1 MKKEWKNIEGRLAR
15 IDVGSSLSEAMGST
29 FPAEAICFTT
39 DGNIVFNGIQYSLSQ
54 DEYNTLVESIKANT
68 DTAETNAEAIATIV
82 ENLTAAATSIQANTE
97 AIAKKVDKK
106 EGYDLASLDQLRA
119 AQWCSEHVLSDN
131 TATSFLKVQEDG
143 KNGYKF
149 NHLVD
154 GETYNS
160 TSQYIPVA
168 TDSTSGVMS
177 ASDHS
182 NFTETLEDIDT
193 LFSELGSHDKAIT
206 DNTTS
211 IQANTEAI
219 AKKVD
224 KKEGYDL
231 ASLDQLRAAQWCSE
245 HVLSDN
251 TATSFLK
258 VQEDG
263 KNGYKFNHL
272 VDGETY
278 NSTSQYIPVATDSTS
293 GVMSASDHSNFT
305 ETLEDIDTLFSELGS
320 HDKAITDNTASI
332 QANTEAI
339 AKNATD
345 IKACQDS
352 IVNNAKSVPQISTS
366 LVLPISGTT
375 PFRITVEGIAKDAQW
390 NEAYG
395 NLPQYSSALNA
406 FFISSGLKNYVAWAG
421 FTDIPDSG
429 CYGSTKT
436 LYYDGEKLYRYTGKE
451 LVELTTS
458 TPSDTTALEERVK
471 TLETQLAS
479 VISLLT
485 LQQ

>member
-15 IDVGSSLSEAMGST
+15 IDVGSSLSEAMGSE

-54 DEYNTLVESIKANT
+54 DEYNALVESIKAN
-68 DTAETNAEAIATIV
+68 AEAIA
-82 ENLTAAATSIQANTE
+82 N
-97 AIAKKVDKK
+97 KVDKK

-119 AQWCSEHVLSDN
+119 AQWCSEHILRDN
-131 TATSFLKVQEDG
+131 TATSFLKVEEDG

-160 TSQYIPVA
+160 TPQYIPVA

-177 ASDHS
+177 AADHADL
-182 NFTETLEDIDT
+182 TTALEDIDT

-206 DNTTS
+206 DNATS
-211 IQANTEAI
+211 IKAN
-219 AKKVD
+219 AK
-224 KKEGYDL
+224 
-231 ASLDQLRAAQWCSE
+231 
-245 HVLSDN
+245 
-251 TATSFLK
+251 
-258 VQEDG
+258 
-263 KNGYKFNHL
+263 
-272 VDGETY
+272 
-278 NSTSQYIPVATDSTS
+278 
-293 GVMSASDHSNFT
+293 
-305 ETLEDIDTLFSELGS
+305 
-320 HDKAITDNTASI
+320 
-332 QANTEAI
+332 AI

-352 IVNNAKSVPQISTS
+352 IANANGNAKSVLQISS
-366 LVLPISGTT
+366 ALVLPISGTN
-375 PFRITVEGIAKDAQW
+375 PFRITVEGVAKDAQW

-406 FFISSGLKNYVAWAG
+406 FYISSDLKHYVAWAG

-436 LYYDGEKLYRYTGKE
+436 LYYDGEKLYRYTGTE

-458 TPSDTTALEERVK
+458 TQSDTTALEERVK

>member
-54 DEYNTLVESIKANT
+54 DEYNALAESIK
-68 DTAETNAEAIATIV
+68 
-82 ENLTAAATSIQANTE
+82 ANTE

-131 TATSFLKVQEDG
+131 TATSFLKVVEDG

-160 TSQYIPVA
+160 TPQYIPVA

-182 NFTETLEDIDT
+182 SFTEALEDIDT
-193 LFSELGSHDKAIT
+193 LFSELGSHDKAIA
-206 DNTTS
+206 DN
-211 IQANTEAI
+211 
-219 AKKVD
+219 
-224 KKEGYDL
+224 
-231 ASLDQLRAAQWCSE
+231 
-245 HVLSDN
+245 
-251 TATSFLK
+251 AT
-258 VQEDG
+258 
-263 KNGYKFNHL
+263 
-272 VDGETY
+272 
-278 NSTSQYIPVATDSTS
+278 
-293 GVMSASDHSNFT
+293 
-305 ETLEDIDTLFSELGS
+305 
-320 HDKAITDNTASI
+320 SI

-352 IVNNAKSVPQISTS
+352 IANANGNAKSVLQISTS
-366 LVLPISGTT
+366 LVLPFSGTI
-375 PFRITVEGIAKDAQW
+375 PFRITVEGVAKDAQW

-395 NLPQYSSALNA
+395 NLPQYSSAFNA
-406 FFISSGLKNYVAWAG
+406 FFISSGLKNYVAWEG
-421 FTDIPDSG
+421 FTDIPDSS

-436 LYYDGEKLYRYTGKE
+436 LYYDGEKLYRYTGTE

-458 TPSDTTALEERVK
+458 TQSDTTALEERVK

>member
-54 DEYNTLVESIKANT
+54 DEYNALVESIKANT

-119 AQWCSEHVLSDN
+119 AQWCSEHVLRDN

-177 ASDHS
+177 ASDHADLTTS
-182 NFTETLEDIDT
+182 LEDIDT
-193 LFSELGSHDKAIT
+193 LFSEMGSHDKAI
-206 DNTTS
+206 
-211 IQANTEAI
+211 A
-219 AKKVD
+219 
-224 KKEGYDL
+224 
-231 ASLDQLRAAQWCSE
+231 
-245 HVLSDN
+245 
-251 TATSFLK
+251 
-258 VQEDG
+258 
-263 KNGYKFNHL
+263 
-272 VDGETY
+272 
-278 NSTSQYIPVATDSTS
+278 
-293 GVMSASDHSNFT
+293 
-305 ETLEDIDTLFSELGS
+305 
-320 HDKAITDNTASI
+320 DNTASI
-332 QANTEAI
+332 KANTEAI

-458 TPSDTTALEERVK
+458 TQSDTTALEERVK

>member
-1 MKKEWKNIEGRLAR
+1 MKKEWKNLEGVQVRF
-15 IDVGSSLSEAMGST
+15 DVGSTAAQAFAKG
-29 FPAEAICFTT
+29 FPPEVICFTT

-54 DEYNTLVESIKANT
+54 DEYNALVESIKANT

-119 AQWCSEHVLSDN
+119 AQWCSEHVLRDN

-182 NFTETLEDIDT
+182 NFTE
-193 LFSELGSHDKAIT
+193 A
-206 DNTTS
+206 
-211 IQANTEAI
+211 
-219 AKKVD
+219 
-224 KKEGYDL
+224 
-231 ASLDQLRAAQWCSE
+231 
-245 HVLSDN
+245 
-251 TATSFLK
+251 
-258 VQEDG
+258 
-263 KNGYKFNHL
+263 
-272 VDGETY
+272 
-278 NSTSQYIPVATDSTS
+278 
-293 GVMSASDHSNFT
+293 
-305 ETLEDIDTLFSELGS
+305 LEDIDTLFSELGS

-352 IVNNAKSVPQISTS
+352 IANANGNAKSVLQISTS
-366 LVLPISGTT
+366 LVLPFSGTT

-458 TPSDTTALEERVK
+458 TQSDTTALEERVK